1 MSYAGVSET
10 LPDPDEAHSTF
21 NELPEAPESTEYDD
35 ADLTYNTLHDS
46 SSAAVAASEDPT
58 ASMSTSTSQPVKAH
72 EEDAASS
79 GPTIAVMTKE
89 AENGRQ
95 SNIDM
100 DRFSSLS
107 LTSSTS
113 SGFASLRSL
122 AKRIRLRQRE
132 ESTLRRDALDEPP
145 SNVMDWDRSNNS
157 LQLFERLS
165 FSSSIASS
173 QVTNGS
179 GMSYTM
185 LSSGG
190 QYRYVPTENLQY
202 GVSQQSR
209 DLLQHQVSSLVNYA
223 ESVDQYSHTL
233 SNKALS
239 PAYICVA
246 CNKSFESKS
255 SLSRHWTLY
264 CERDKEWVC
273 LLCVPLKNFN
283 SKEKLLQHHMHDH
296 SLLCEKDKAWSI
308 SYLPPKKAW
317 GCPCCLRCFDTFAAW
332 IKHCVNHP
340 LQNGKVIGWS
350 LNTMV
355 QSLIL
360 QPYLTDAIAHLPLP
374 MFDLANVQ
382 VDICRILREALERHK
397 LPDAVRDHYDYRYL
411 QLPEALAKY
420 VFRLVAYRVPYDVS
434 YLGTSLIINDSTAE
448 AIVE

>member
-1 MSYAGVSET
+1 LLILKDLPVHAAFASDPSTARTEPLKDTDIEHCMSYAGVSET
-10 LPDPDEAHSTF
+10 LPDPDEAHSIF
-21 NELPEAPESTEYDD
+21 NELLEAPEPTEYDD

-46 SSAAVAASEDPT
+46 SSAAVAVSDDPT

-95 SNIDM
+95 PNIDM

-122 AKRIRLRQRE
+122 AQRIRLRQRE
-132 ESTLRRDALDEPP
+132 ESTALDDPP

-157 LQLFERLS
+157 LQLFERFS

-185 LSSGG
+185 LSSEG
-190 QYRYVPTENLQY
+190 QY
-202 GVSQQSR
+202 S
-209 DLLQHQVSSLVNYA
+209 
-223 ESVDQYSHTL
+223 
-233 SNKALS
+233 
-239 PAYICVA
+239 CVA
-246 CNKSFESKS
+246 CNVCFSSKS
-255 SLSRHWTLY
+255 SLSRHWTQY
-264 CERDKEWVC
+264 CECEREWIC
-273 LLCVPLKNFN
+273 LLCVSPKGFRR
-283 SKEKLLQHHMHDH
+283 KDKLFQHHMQDHD
-296 SLLCEKDKAWSI
+296 LPCEKDKAWSI

-332 IKHCVNHP
+332 TKHCVNHP

-360 QPYLTDAIAHLPLP
+360 QPYLTDAIAYLPLP

-434 YLGTSLIINDSTAE
+434 YLGTSLITGESAADPIAE
-448 AIVE
+448 